1 MKHTHCWWWGL
12 YLSISLVLLA
22 DCDRVQIMSPIPA
35 VKLCELL
42 AKRAGS
48 ISLSRVSGVEEEDVD
63 GGVVVW
69 CVWPTSCVVL
79 KGLSV
84 TSSICCIAASVQR
97 LDDFQTIL
105 IICLFLFFFF
115 FCTSSCGNDD
125 YILESVMS
133 VLYVFGKT
141 LDKKCCPM
149 VFFFS
154 ILVMWNIL
162 KCCWI
167 QIKIQ
172 CKYHKASKF
181 VLRVFINTNVFLFI
195 STIQQTFFILWK
207 TESSDQHAQSL
218 FKYLLSLHE

>member
-1 MKHTHCWWWGL
+1 
-12 YLSISLVLLA
+12 
-22 DCDRVQIMSPIPA
+22 MSPIPA

-69 CVWPTSCVVL
+69 CVWPTSCVL
-79 KGLSV
+79 FKGLSV

-105 IICLFLFFFF
+105 IICLFFSFVLPPIW
-115 FCTSSCGNDD
+115 NY
-125 YILESVMS
+125 YILESVRS
-133 VLYVFGKT
+133 VLYVFEKPWI
-141 LDKKCCPM
+141 KKCCPM
-149 VFFFS
+149 FFS

-162 KCCWI
+162 KRCWI

-181 VLRVFINTNVFLFI
+181 VLSVFINTNVFLFI
-195 STIQQTFFILWK
+195 STIQQTFFILWI
-207 TESSDQHAQSL
+207 TESSEQHAQSL
-218 FKYLLSLHE
+218 FKSFVSS